1 MFGGYDR
8 SSERAFVVLKNSSG
22 AFLIVFFLAT
32 STGSATTAHSVQRGH
47 IQANGLS
54 AKQAKEVLIVALK
67 NNKFNLRKSGV
78 FIENLVDD
86 KGKPYRPGHF
96 EFSLGYSDPNAG
108 AIEYWGMYSVSALTG
123 DVWETHTCE
132 NFSFPELQRVQREIM
147 TITKKTFDSERVARR
162 GFGCTD

>member
-1 MFGGYDR
+1 M
-8 SSERAFVVLKNSSG
+8 A
-22 AFLIVFFLAT
+22 
-32 STGSATTAHSVQRGH
+32 
-47 IQANGLS
+47 
-54 AKQAKEVLIVALK
+54 AKQAKEVLIVVLK
-67 NNKFNLRKSGV
+67 HNKFNLRKSGV